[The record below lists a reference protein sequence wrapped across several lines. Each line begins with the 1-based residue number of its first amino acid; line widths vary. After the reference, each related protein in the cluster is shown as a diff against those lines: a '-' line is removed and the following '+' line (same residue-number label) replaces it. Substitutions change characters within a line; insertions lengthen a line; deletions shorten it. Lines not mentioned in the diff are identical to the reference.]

1 MKTVGLIG
9 GLMWPSTIDYYRL
22 LNQKVNE
29 KLGGVEAAHVII
41 YSVNFA
47 EIKTLTIAQDWQG
60 IAVIIIDAANKLVAA
75 GATCILIGANTMHKI
90 ADEVQEAITVPVIH
104 ITMETAKVVA
114 AQQIKKVALLGTKY
128 TMQLSFYKD
137 KLAAQGIT
145 TIIPDEPGIEFI
157 NNAIYNEMSK
167 DLFLPATKQK
177 FIKIIQQLQQQ
188 GAEGVILGCTEIP
201 ILIKPQDVT
210 IPVFNTISIHVNA
223 AIEFAF
229 S

>member
-1 MKTVGLIG
+1 
-9 GLMWPSTIDYYRL
+9 
-22 LNQKVNE
+22 
-29 KLGGVEAAHVII
+29 
-41 YSVNFA
+41 
-47 EIKTLTIAQDWQG
+47 
-60 IAVIIIDAANKLVAA
+60 
-75 GATCILIGANTMHKI
+75 MHKI

-177 FIKIIQQLQQQ
+177 FIK
-188 GAEGVILGCTEIP
+188 
-201 ILIKPQDVT
+201 
-210 IPVFNTISIHVNA
+210 
-223 AIEFAF
+223 
-229 S
+229 